1 MNRNLT
7 RTAGIAV
14 LLALCSWTLNAGATP
29 PAKTAAAP
37 QAATATFDY
46 ASIAELRPR
55 LFDGTLSPQTLA
67 QYFLDRITKLDQ
79 AGPHVNS
86 VIEINPD
93 ALTIARR
100 LAAEPKNTA
109 RSQTLYG
116 IPILIKDNIDTD
128 DRMLTTAGSLALMDA
143 PASQD
148 ATLVAKLR
156 KAGVVLLGKTN
167 LSEWANFRS
176 SHSTSG
182 WSGQG
187 GLTRNPYVLN
197 RNACG
202 SSSGSAAAVAAG
214 FVTVAIGTETD
225 GSIVCPSAV
234 NGVVGMKPTVG
245 LVSRAG
251 IIPISHSQ
259 DTAGPIARSVADAA
273 AVLTMIAGSDPR
285 DPATV
290 DAYKHAADYTRFL
303 NAGALKGKRIGVVRA
318 LAGYDPNVN
327 RVLDHT
333 IAVLKAKGAI
343 VIDPIK
349 IPHLNDYG
357 NDEMTVLLYEFK
369 HYLNDYLAAR
379 KGLTVHSL
387 ADLIAF
393 DKSHAAEE
401 MPWFGQD
408 LFIQAEAKGPLTN
421 KAYLNVRAKAR
432 RLAGPE
438 GIDAAMKKY
447 KLDAL
452 LAPTTTPA
460 WTTDLVNGDHV
471 AGSSSSPAAVA
482 GYPDITV
489 PAGFVHCLPVGVSFF
504 AGKWSEPTLI
514 GIAYA
519 FEQATH
525 ARQAPQFLATVTDCK
540 QSDTP

>member
-1 MNRNLT
+1 MNRIFVH
-7 RTAGIAV
+7 TAGLFA
-14 LLALCSWTLNAGATP
+14 LLGLCTWAFTTSASP
-29 PAKTAAAP
+29 PAKTAPAT
-37 QAATATFDY
+37 QAAVPALAW
-46 ASIAELRPR
+46 ASIAELRPQ
-55 LFDGTLSPQTLA
+55 LLDGQLTPSTLT
-67 QYFLDRITKLDQ
+67 QYFLNRISKLDQ

-86 VIEINPD
+86 VTEINPD
-93 ALTIARR
+93 ALKIARQLTAEPQR
-100 LAAEPKNTA
+100 LART
-109 RSQTLYG
+109 QTLYG
-116 IPILIKDNIDTD
+116 IPILIKNNIDTG
-128 DRMLTTAGSLALMDA
+128 DRMQTTAGSLAMIGA
-143 PASQD
+143 PASRD

-156 KAGVVLLGKTN
+156 QAGAVLLGKGN

-187 GLTRNPYVLN
+187 GLTHNPYILD

-202 SSSGSAAAVAAG
+202 SSSGPAAAVAAG
-214 FVTVAIGTETD
+214 FATVAIGTETD

-234 NGVVGMKPTVG
+234 NGVVGIKPTVG

-251 IIPISHSQ
+251 IIPISYSQ

-273 AVLTMIAGSDPR
+273 AVLTVIAGTDPR
-285 DPATV
+285 DPATA
-290 DAYKHAADYTRFL
+290 DAYKHATDYTRFL

-318 LAGYDPNVN
+318 LAGYDPNVD
-327 RVLDHT
+327 RILDHA
-333 IAVLKAKGAI
+333 IAVLRAKGAV
-343 VIDPIK
+343 VIDPVK
-349 IPHLNDYG
+349 IPHLSDYG
-357 NDEMTVLLYEFK
+357 KDEMTVLLYEFK
-369 HYLNDYLAAR
+369 HYLNAYLATR
-379 KGLTVHSL
+379 KGLAVHNL
-387 ADLIAF
+387 AELIAY
-393 DKSHAAEE
+393 DKTHAAQE

-408 LFIQAEAKGPLTN
+408 LFLQAEAKGPLTD
-421 KAYLNVRAKAR
+421 KAYLVARAKAR

-447 KLDAL
+447 KLNAL

-504 AGKWSEPTLI
+504 ASKWSEPTLI

-525 ARQAPQFLATVTDCK
+525 ARRAPEFLPSVTDCT
-540 QSDTP
+540 Q